1 MTRSKLRPDL
11 SLLITV
17 LVLAIGG
24 LVVLSSASVVLSQ
37 QRLGS
42 PYGFLKHQLVFGVL
56 IGLILG
62 FAAYKFPYQKLQ
74 KLSLLFL
81 VVVFVGLAAV
91 LVPHAQHG
99 AGGAVRWLDFG
110 WSTFQ
115 PSELAKLFLLIYFA
129 ALLSKKTSPKHQLV
143 VVVIILIL
151 VSVLL
156 ILQPDLSTLG
166 VIVASCV
173 VLYFLSGVKVPYVLG
188 ILISGALSLSLIIRL
203 SPYRWQRFLT
213 YLNPDVDVIGK
224 SYQIN
229 QALLAL
235 GSGGLWGV
243 GLGHSRQK
251 FNYLPEPMGD
261 SIFAILGE
269 ELGFIGVIIF
279 LFLFLFLFIRVF
291 KIAKNADTDFGRLLA
306 LGIGFWLFL
315 QAFINIA
322 ATCGLLP
329 IAGVP
334 LPFVSYG
341 GSSMVVSLAAVGIL
355 LNISKYQRK

>member
-1 MTRSKLRPDL
+1 MAKSKLRLDSP
-11 SLLITV
+11 LLITV
-17 LVLAIGG
+17 GSLVVGG
-24 LVVLSSASVVLSQ
+24 LIILSSASVVLSQ
-37 QRLGS
+37 QRLGN

-56 IGLILG
+56 IGLVAG
-62 FAAYKFPYQKLQ
+62 FIAYKIPYQKLQ
-74 KLSLLFL
+74 KISLFL
-81 VVVFVGLAAV
+81 LVVALIALTAV
-91 LVPHAQHG
+91 LVPYAQHRSGG
-99 AGGAVRWLDFG
+99 AGRWLDFG

-115 PSELAKLFLLIYFA
+115 PSELAKLFFLIYFA
-129 ALLSKKTSPKHQLV
+129 SFLTKKNSLKHQFAIVVAVLV
-143 VVVIILIL
+143 L

-166 VIVASCV
+166 IIIVSCG
-173 VLYFLSGVKVPYVLG
+173 VLYFLSGAKMSYILG
-188 ILISGALSLSLIIRL
+188 ALISGVIALSLVVRL
-203 SPYRWQRFLT
+203 SSYRWQRFLT
-213 YLNPDVDVIGK
+213 YLNPDIDVVGK

-235 GSGGLWGV
+235 GSGGVWGV

-269 ELGFIGVIIF
+269 ELGFIGVIV
-279 LFLFLFLFIRVF
+279 FLFLFLFIRAF

-306 LGIGFWLFL
+306 FGIGFWLFL

-334 LPFVSYG
+334 LPFISYG

>member
-1 MTRSKLRPDL
+1 MAKSKLRPDL
-11 SLLITV
+11 SLLITTVV
-17 LVLAIGG
+17 LVIGG

-37 QRLGS
+37 QRLGN
-42 PYGFLKHQLVFGVL
+42 PYGFLKHQLIFGVL
-56 IGLILG
+56 IGLIVG
-62 FAAYKFPYQKLQ
+62 FVAYKVPYQKLQ
-74 KLSLLFL
+74 KISPFLLIAGL
-81 VVVFVGLAAV
+81 ISLAAV
-91 LVPHAQHG
+91 LVPYAQHG

-110 WSTFQ
+110 WSTVQ
-115 PSELAKLFLLIYFA
+115 PSELAKLLFLIYFA
-129 ALLSKKTSPKHQLV
+129 AFLTKRNPPKHQLAIV
-143 VVVIILIL
+143 AVILTL

-166 VIVASCV
+166 IIVVSCG
-173 VLYFLSGVKVPYVLG
+173 VLYFLSGVKMSYILG
-188 ILISGALSLSLIIRL
+188 VIISGAIALSLVVRL
-203 SPYRWQRFLT
+203 SSYRWQRFLT
-213 YLNPDVDVIGK
+213 YLNPDIDVIGK

-235 GSGGLWGV
+235 GSGGIWGV

-269 ELGFIGVIIF
+269 ELGFVGVAIF
-279 LFLFLFLFIRVF
+279 LFLFLFLFIRAF

-306 LGIGFWLFL
+306 FGIGFWLFL

-334 LPFVSYG
+334 LPFISYG
-341 GSSMVVSLAAVGIL
+341 GSSMVVSLMAIGIL